1 MKKILIISSLVVF
14 YSCGGNGDKKQDS
27 KVAVPTINKNKKE
40 QTAEDLEM
48 QKWMQGKIW
57 TAEESMAPMSLLKLK
72 ADGGYEL
79 KSSGRKRDP
88 PETWKI
94 INGEISMVWATEWP
108 VEKIDDKT
116 FRLYVK
122 PTDTWYTYKH
132 TADL

>member
-1 MKKILIISSLVVF
+1 MKKIFIISSLVVL

-88 PETWKI
+88 QRHGKLLMVKFQWYGLQ
-94 INGEISMVWATEWP
+94 NGP
-108 VEKIDDKT
+108 
-116 FRLYVK
+116 
-122 PTDTWYTYKH
+122 
-132 TADL
+132 

>member
-1 MKKILIISSLVVF
+1 
-14 YSCGGNGDKKQDS
+14 
-27 KVAVPTINKNKKE
+27 
-40 QTAEDLEM
+40 
-48 QKWMQGKIW
+48 
-57 TAEESMAPMSLLKLK
+57 MAPMSLLKLK

-122 PTDTWYTYKH
+122 PTDTWYVYKH